1 METRAVVIDA
11 QDNVATVIGHAQAG
25 QEIPLT
31 GETSQKS
38 IRAASD
44 LPFGHKLALRPI
56 AAGEKVIK
64 YGHSI
69 GTAVQDISPGEAV
82 HIHNMESDRG
92 RGDLHRKD
100 TA

>member
-1 METRAVVIDA
+1 LETRAIVINE
-11 QDNVATVIGHAQAG
+11 QDNVATVIGCAQAG
-25 QEIPLT
+25 QEVPLA
-31 GETSQKS
+31 GETSLQTV
-38 IRAASD
+38 RAASD
-44 LPFGHKLALRPI
+44 LPFGHKLALQPI

-69 GTAVQDISPGEAV
+69 GTASQDISPGQHV

-92 RGDLHRKD
+92 RGDLNRKD

>member
-1 METRAVVIDA
+1 METRAIVIDE

-31 GETSQKS
+31 GPTSLETIQ
-38 IRAASD
+38 AASD

-56 AAGEKVIK
+56 AAGQKVIK
-64 YGHSI
+64 YAHSI
-69 GTAVQDISPGEAV
+69 GTAVEDISPGEDV